1 MTKVSFFLFLQINLP
16 SRVSASQHIFPR
28 LTSAVSSLLS
38 CTILCNIIPPVYTI
52 SFLARSTLLI
62 MRPYAFLAAAAPLVL
77 AIPAPIPAPVA
88 APAPKPLPI
97 LQGVETDPITGL
109 VSGLI
114 SGALSLG
121 SLSSA
126 VPATI
131 SDLANAL
138 DAAGVVTRKF
148 STPPVAGSLPTNMQ
162 RRSPTARFSE
172 PTFLQSCRSSFR
184 PLSPLHRRRV
194 SRKLKARLPVLL
206 ESPVRV
212 QLHQLNRIFCK
223 MLSRC
228 FWMGSHP
235 AICKL

>member
-1 MTKVSFFLFLQINLP
+1 
-16 SRVSASQHIFPR
+16 
-28 LTSAVSSLLS
+28 
-38 CTILCNIIPPVYTI
+38 
-52 SFLARSTLLI
+52 

-97 LQGVETDPITGL
+97 PQGVETDPITGL

-148 STPPVAGSLPTNMQ
+148 STLSAS
-162 RRSPTARFSE
+162 RR
-172 PTFLQSCRSSFR
+172 
-184 PLSPLHRRRV
+184 
-194 SRKLKARLPVLL
+194 
-206 ESPVRV
+206 
-212 QLHQLNRIFCK
+212 
-223 MLSRC
+223 
-228 FWMGSHP
+228 
-235 AICKL
+235 